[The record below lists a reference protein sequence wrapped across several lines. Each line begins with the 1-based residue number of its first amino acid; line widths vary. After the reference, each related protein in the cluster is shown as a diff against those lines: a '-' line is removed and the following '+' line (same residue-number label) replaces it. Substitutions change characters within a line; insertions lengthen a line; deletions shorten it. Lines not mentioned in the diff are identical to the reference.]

1 MARSLPV
8 GWDIEISYAEHGK
21 DALEKIREGKG
32 DILFLDLNM
41 PVMDGYQTLQAIQS
55 EDLPTLVIVV
65 SGDIQP
71 EAHKRVKTLG
81 ALAFIKKP
89 VNSEQIEQILRDYG
103 IALDLKVEAA
113 HENVGTTEID
123 FYDSYQELANV
134 AMGRAA
140 DLLARLLDT
149 FVIMPIPKVRMLE
162 ISDLEMAISDIKNN
176 ATVSAVCQGFIGSG
190 VAGESLLIFNEASF
204 EDIAELMKYESEID
218 ESAELELLMDIS
230 SVLCNACLIGIANQ
244 LDINFSFDHPKII
257 GRHVHFDDVLKNA
270 SSQWQQILSI
280 EMGYR
285 LENKNIN
292 CVLLLL
298 ITEDSLPALNSRV
311 SYLLE

>member
-1 MARSLPV
+1 
-8 GWDIEISYAEHGK
+8 
-21 DALEKIREGKG
+21 
-32 DILFLDLNM
+32 
-41 PVMDGYQTLQAIQS
+41 
-55 EDLPTLVIVV
+55 
-65 SGDIQP
+65 
-71 EAHKRVKTLG
+71 
-81 ALAFIKKP
+81 
-89 VNSEQIEQILRDYG
+89 
-103 IALDLKVEAA
+103 
-113 HENVGTTEID
+113 
-123 FYDSYQELANV
+123 
-134 AMGRAA
+134 MGRAA